1 MVSFAGCL
9 EPENPLGRTC
19 SSSWN
24 RLVRTRMLGG
34 VGRVPGNGH
43 PYPITPVMGIGFWGL
58 SPLCEIGIS
67 RRSVYQLTTS
77 REQALGEGNRGR
89 SNAPPRQADPT
100 RQDSQR
106 SVAHGQDDCE
116 WCRYDECL
124 VILARCLESED
135 SLGKTCS
142 SSWNRLVRTRMLGG
156 VGRTVSNGRPYPI
169 SPMSLG
175 LTDRIHA

>member
-1 MVSFAGCL
+1 
-9 EPENPLGRTC
+9 
-19 SSSWN
+19 
-24 RLVRTRMLGG
+24 
-34 VGRVPGNGH
+34 
-43 PYPITPVMGIGFWGL
+43 MGIELLEYRPHWT

-67 RRSVYQLTTS
+67 RKSVYQLTTS

-156 VGRTVSNGRPYPI
+156 VGRTVSNDRPYPI
-169 SPMSLG
+169 SYFRLPPIREWYESPWLESSECRSSEFRTGGMESK
-175 LTDRIHA
+175 